1 MKSRLHSQSS
11 SASVLI
17 VVMVVC
23 LGLVSL
29 TLVFGRSMLMAYR
42 GADNGQAGV
51 QAQQAIEG
59 GVRYVEY
66 LITSGTQAGALPD
79 PTTFQSDALPVGDG
93 TFWLIGEPSSTDPVD
108 EPAFGL
114 VDEASKLNLNT
125 ATSAMLQGLPGMTQ
139 EMADYIVAWRTASTS
154 GTAAAV
160 SSSTMKYAPFE
171 SVDELV
177 MVTGTDSTLLYG
189 QDVNLNHVIDGNE
202 SAAVSTLTSGSR
214 MESRLLEY
222 LTVFSREPNVQTDG
236 TSARVNVT
244 RPASPA
250 LSTLLTTAFGSS
262 RAGQILARARAAGTI
277 TSVLGFYVRSGMTE
291 AEFTQVA
298 GKLTA
303 KDGSYVT
310 GLVNV
315 NTASQTVLACV
326 PGIGTD
332 KAVQLIAARAN
343 FSTLPTNCLWVVPIL
358 GEGSA
363 IAAGPYLTGASYQ
376 ISADIAAVGHNG
388 RGYRRT
394 RFVIDNST
402 GTPRIVYRRNL
413 GALGWALGSEVRQ
426 TLALKKETK

>member
-1 MKSRLHSQSS
+1 M
-11 SASVLI
+11 LI

-42 GADNGQAGV
+42 GADNGLAGV
-51 QAQQAIEG
+51 QAQLAIEG

-66 LITSGTQAGALPD
+66 LMAAGTQPGAMPD
-79 PTTFQSDALPVGDG
+79 ATTFQSDALPVGDG
-93 TFWLIGEPSSTDPVD
+93 TFWLIGAPSATDPVD

-125 ATSAMLQGLPGMTQ
+125 ATSTMLQGLPGMTQ
-139 EMADYIVAWRTASTS
+139 DMADYIVSWRTASTS
-154 GTAAAV
+154 GSTS

-177 MVTGTDSTLLYG
+177 MLTGTDSTLLYG
-189 QDVNLNHVIDGNE
+189 QDANLNHVIDSNE
-202 SAAVSTLTSGSR
+202 NAATSTLNSGSR
-214 MESRLLEY
+214 INSGLLEY
-222 LTVFSREPNVQTDG
+222 VTVFSREPNVQTDG

-244 RPASPA
+244 RLSSPA
-250 LSTLLTTAFGSS
+250 LLTLLTTAFGSS
-262 RAGQILARARAAGTI
+262 RAGQIVAKARGAGAI

-291 AEFTQVA
+291 TEFTQIA
-298 GKLTA
+298 ANLTA
-303 KDGSYVT
+303 KDGRYVT

-326 PGIGTD
+326 PGIGSD
-332 KAVQLIAARAN
+332 MAAQLIATRAA
-343 FSTLPTNCLWVVPIL
+343 FSTLPTTCTWVVSVL
-358 GEGSA
+358 GEENA
-363 IAAGPYLTGASYQ
+363 VAAGPYLTGASYQ
-376 ISADIAAVGHNG
+376 ISADIAAVGRNG

-402 GTPRIVYRRNL
+402 GTPRVVYRRNL
-413 GALGWALGSEVRQ
+413 GALGWALGSNVRQ
-426 TLALKKETK
+426 TLALRKETK